1 VSREACLTPSYILN
15 RGWIDKS
22 EKHVPTFDEIV
33 GRARGRDERSR

>member
-1 VSREACLTPSYILN
+1 MSNAHILN

-33 GRARGRDERSR
+33 GRARGEERSR